1 MWLVRLSLCL
11 VKSTDK
17 FIISKTCDV
26 LQWHASFET
35 LYLSGHVLLL
45 PVAGNIVLQVFF
57 LEDVSYLAV

>member
-1 MWLVRLSLCL
+1 MVSP
-11 VKSTDK
+11 TDK

-57 LEDVSYLAV
+57 LEDVSYLVV

>member
-1 MWLVRLSLCL
+1 MVSP
-11 VKSTDK
+11 TDK

-35 LYLSGHVLLL
+35 LYLSSHVLLL

-57 LEDVSYLAV
+57 LEDVSYLVV